1 MTTMSALQATKR
13 SELGKGF
20 ANRLRKSGW
29 VPGII
34 YGNKRDPIA
43 VKVNQKEVET
53 VFNAEEKMHQPIEVT
68 LADSGKAETVL
79 VLLKEY
85 QADIISRQFS
95 HLDFVQILPNETIA
109 VSVPLRMVGR
119 AQGVKQGGEL
129 KVFARK
135 VRLVCLPKDTPAVV
149 EFDTTPLA
157 IGYVVHFSEISLPEG
172 CKLAPNTEKLPLV
185 CVIEP

>member
-1 MTTMSALQATKR
+1 MRAVLMIMLMVGLVFGADMGSKNNT
-13 SELGKGF
+13 GKP
-20 ANRLRKSGW
+20 KS
-29 VPGII
+29 I
-34 YGNKRDPIA
+34 
-43 VKVNQKEVET
+43 
-53 VFNAEEKMHQPIEVT
+53 EEKFFDYVT
-68 LADSGKAETVL
+68 SKGKSYKE
-79 VLLKEY
+79 LKEY

-185 CVIEP
+185 SVIGKREEEAAAAPAAGAAPAPAKAAKK